1 MQKNMI
7 ALLDYTNLFSLNN
20 SIKSD
25 KKICKYFN
33 TNMPK
38 TKSLILHQKID
49 ETRNYIL
56 ELINHNDFMS
66 EVHKKACRC
75 LNYFENFLVFVSAV
89 SGCISISAFVSLV
102 GVTVGFV
109 SPTIG

>member
-25 KKICKYFN
+25 ICKYFN
-33 TNMPK
+33 TNMAK

-66 EVHKKACRC
+66 EVHKKTCRC
-75 LNYFENFLVFVSAV
+75 LNYFESFLVFVSAV
-89 SGCISISAFVSLV
+89 SGCVSISAFVSLV

-109 SPTIG
+109 SSTTG